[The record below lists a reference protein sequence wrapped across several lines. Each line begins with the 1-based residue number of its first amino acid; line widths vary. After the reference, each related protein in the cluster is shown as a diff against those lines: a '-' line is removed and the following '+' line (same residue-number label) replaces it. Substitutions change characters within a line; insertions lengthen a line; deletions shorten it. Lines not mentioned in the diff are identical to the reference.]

1 MLMIGLSLILLPV
14 LVLPLLFRLS
24 PPVLD
29 ALNIIDYAI
38 LLVFIL
44 EYTLKLAVAEDTK
57 AFVLDPWHILDVFII
72 AAPLASLVL
81 RAGYFWG
88 RSLRLL
94 RVLRVAQ
101 AIAVGGRAHRRRM
114 YLRTH
119 EDMAEPDQTELKA
132 QRIPLRGKDN
142 DNLEAS
148 WEVVPLSSLSR
159 DAEGRAWWLNI
170 ASISDVDMPEICR
183 ISGVPIYSLENKLE
197 KRAYPQAEVLSG
209 KSLIFTR
216 MPETRLNAIDPRLI
230 YIDWKGLLLIDDGKG
245 IITLSRQ
252 EASNIKK
259 VPEEAALE
267 GLSLTPPIIVY
278 SLIKNSLSTVEE
290 LILAAEEE
298 LVALQSLPSTMLPHS
313 FLSAVFNTKRGT
325 GIVISWLLH
334 QKEVLSQIVEGRV
347 ALNGYGDD
355 DKARFNALLDH
366 CDYIYD
372 AASNVNEN
380 VSSLIDFYIN
390 STSFQMNRVMKVVA
404 VLTALTVIPTV
415 AGGLLGANLI
425 GNPWGITL
433 AQLVTLVAILMLST
447 GWTYYKLGWLK

>member
-1 MLMIGLSLILLPV
+1 MIGLSLILLPV

-24 PPVLD
+24 YPVLD

-38 LLVFIL
+38 LVVFIL
-44 EYTLKLAVAEDTK
+44 EYALKLAVAEDHR
-57 AFVLDPWHILDVFII
+57 AFILDPWHILDVFII
-72 AAPLASLVL
+72 AAPLVSLSL
-81 RAGYFWG
+81 RAGYLWG

-94 RVLRVAQ
+94 RILRIAQ
-101 AIAVGGRAHRRRM
+101 AIAVGGRAHRRRL
-114 YLRTH
+114 YLLH
-119 EDMAEPDQTELKA
+119 SEDTAEPSQAELKS
-132 QRIPLRGKDN
+132 QRIPLEGKDK
-142 DNLEAS
+142 DNSENK
-148 WEVVPLSSLSR
+148 WESVSLSSLSR
-159 DAEGRAWWLNI
+159 DAEGEEWWLDI
-170 ASISDVDMPEICR
+170 ASIRDVDMPEISR
-183 ISGVPIYSLENKLE
+183 ISGVPTYSLENKLE
-197 KRAYPQAEVLSG
+197 KRAYPQAEMLSG

-216 MPETRLNAIDPRLI
+216 MPEIRPDAVDPRLI
-230 YIDWKGLLLIDDGKG
+230 YIDWNGLLLVDDGKG
-245 IITLSRQ
+245 ITTLSRQ
-252 EASNIKK
+252 DVSNIKK
-259 VPEEAALE
+259 VPEDAVAE
-267 GLSLTPPIIVY
+267 GLSLTPSIIVY
-278 SLIKNSLSTVEE
+278 FLIKNSLSTVEE

-298 LVALQSLPSTMLPHS
+298 LVALESLPSTTLPHS
-313 FLSAVFNTKRGT
+313 FLSAIFNTKRGT

-347 ALNGYGDD
+347 ALNGYGDE

-366 CDYIYD
+366 CDYIFD
-372 AASNVNEN
+372 AASNANEN

-425 GNPWGITL
+425 GNPWEITL